1 VRYFAGKSFSHCPID
16 FSAGKLNIRA
26 VSFLGVLNM
35 IACDDMDLFGG
46 LISTVASIEFCCQI
60 STSGEGLRQTPVTS
74 VHDLMQPGGPADT
87 RPVIILSYDAIWHT
101 TSLSVPHKLIVNFME
116 SLAGGDNRIS
126 LRQALEQAGLK
137 FGYFGT
143 WKWLAAPAPE
153 FDRPV
158 AMQGLFHL
166 SPGKS
171 SCSWLADFQGH
182 TDSPL
187 AD

>member
-1 VRYFAGKSFSHCPID
+1 
-16 FSAGKLNIRA
+16 
-26 VSFLGVLNM
+26 M

-74 VHDLMQPGGPADT
+74 VHDLMQPGAPADVL
-87 RPVIILSYDAIWHT
+87 PVIVLSYDAIWHT

-116 SLAGGDNRIS
+116 SLAAGDNRIS
-126 LRQALEQAGLK
+126 LRQALEQAALK

-143 WKWLAAPAPE
+143 WKWTAAPAPE
-153 FDRPV
+153 FDKKDRPV
-158 AMQGLFHL
+158 AMQGLFHP
-166 SPGKS
+166 SSGKS
-171 SCSWLADFQGH
+171 SYSWLADFQGH